1 MYKPIASLIILSFLL
16 SESHALQLK
25 DLDFK
30 LPKVQ
35 YNKMQK
41 TGLGDTEEVALRRS
55 LRPLLKDQNI
65 APDLRDKQTTDPS
78 TYSLVQEIDL
88 ENMGWNI
95 RLLKAKTRQAILEHV
110 RQNWDKISKTT
121 INTSGS
127 NKFSM
132 FAYELKR
139 QLKNDLLVR
148 AYGENWLIYEL
159 NWVRVRIFKNRDIA
173 QIITQQDYLADTNEL
188 TEVALNAHATGD
200 SGPKEKYKDRGFGVQ
215 NNQNSSPEISEEEDD
230 MFFRF

>member
-1 MYKPIASLIILSFLL
+1 MYKPIASLIILSFLI
-16 SESHALQLK
+16 SESYALQLK

-35 YNKMQK
+35 YKAMKK
-41 TGLGDTEEVALRRS
+41 TGMDDSEEVALRRS

-65 APDLRDKQTTDPS
+65 APSLRDKTTEPK

-127 NKFSM
+127 NKFEI
-132 FAYELKR
+132 FAHELKR
-139 QLKNDLLVR
+139 QLKNNLLLR

-159 NWVRVRIFKNRDIA
+159 SWVRVRLFKNKNIA

-188 TEVALNAHATGD
+188 TEVALNAHASGD
-200 SGPKEKYKDRGFGVQ
+200 SGPKAKYKDRGFGKQ
-215 NNQNSSPEISEEEDD
+215 DQIDSSPETTEEEDD